1 MPYKMHSEYLNK
13 LFLHNDFV
21 EGRLTIEGK
30 PVAPENVNIPVF
42 AVGTEKD
49 HVVPWPS
56 AYKIHLQVNT
66 SVTFVLTNSGHN
78 AGIVSEPGHR
88 GRYYRIHERKPGDTY
103 LSPANW
109 LTRSEL
115 NQSKSWWSAWENW
128 IAGYSSPDRVKP
140 PSIMGTADGAYKEV
154 CDAPGKYIF
163 EK

>member
-1 MPYKMHSEYLNK
+1 
-13 LFLHNDFV
+13 LHNDFA

-30 PVAPENVNIPVF
+30 PVAPGNIKVPVF

-56 AYKIHLQVNT
+56 AYKIHLMVNG

-88 GRYYRIHERKPGDTY
+88 GRYYRIHERKPGDAY
-103 LSPANW
+103 LNPAHW
-109 LTRSEL
+109 LASSEL

-128 IAGYSSPDRVKP
+128 VAGYSSPGRVQP
-140 PSIMGTADGAYKEV
+140 PSIMGTADGSYQPV
-154 CDAPGKYIF
+154 CDAPGTYVFQK
-163 EK
+163 